1 MTTQSQQQIPYATMI
16 SSRFSVIA
24 GTSSGPP
31 SEAPSSEISSVD
43 SFSDLRTIAAG
54 LGIVEPEEIYVE
66 RFKIDR
72 TKLEEMI
79 KSRFILFLN
88 FITILMSLY
97 FC

>member
-1 MTTQSQQQIPYATMI
+1 MTTPQQSVPFNIL
-16 SSRFSVIA
+16 SSRFAAIA

-54 LGIVEPEEIYVE
+54 LGITDPEEIYTE

-79 KSRFILFLN
+79 KRE
-88 FITILMSLY
+88 SLIIHVPDIFY
-97 FC
+97 

>member
-1 MTTQSQQQIPYATMI
+1 MTTPQQPLPFNVL
-16 SSRFSVIA
+16 SSRFSSIA

-43 SFSDLRTIAAG
+43 SVSDIRTIAAG
-54 LGIVEPEEIYVE
+54 LGITDPDEIYSE

-79 KSRFILFLN
+79 KREFLIIYTGYLYYLLRFN
-88 FITILMSLY
+88 
-97 FC
+97 